1 MQVLQTAFR
10 RFEVLLAVALIGAS
24 LLHWSQMARAMAT
37 TSLTTDEFGTVG
49 TFSAKG
55 PVRVVTD
62 YRAPKN
68 HVFFN
73 LLNSLLPGRDS
84 VAPPRARA
92 LAILATLLTAL
103 VLIVYA
109 ARRGHLLEAGALL
122 ALWSTAPEMLPLSM
136 EARGYGFLGLF
147 GLLSAIAT
155 IEYLRAKDVRW
166 LWALAASVVLG
177 VYTVPSFLFYAAP
190 LMALLWLT
198 ERTRVTFL
206 AGVATALTILLLY
219 APLLAQVL
227 AAFHEFHIDKGEA
240 DFRTAHGLV
249 RAVKLYLFPSD
260 DWEAWTLL
268 GVLAL
273 APFLPARGTGRREA
287 PALRIVV
294 AACVAYFVALRVLHT
309 PPLRLAAFA
318 LLPLG
323 VAGLWALGNW
333 IRHALPP
340 IVRPITFGVFGL
352 AVLADAVNAVR
363 TFHFTPAEDWLLS
376 ARAIDA
382 AFPPGVKV
390 DFKRYAKYLGQTLPD
405 ADARMESFNDA
416 AFAEGRLVVA
426 DAGNKWAGGSR
437 FAPPP
442 GMDRIARWTIPG
454 TIRDVVLTF
463 RLPAQ
468 HGLIEAPAPLADG
481 NTDTG
486 VGLQPQGVV
495 LRGESSPGAKA
506 LVVLLDRAPAPDE
519 LRIDAPA
526 LIAGN
531 GIVIPLQ
538 NSTTPAGTRLGAAPG
553 SNLRAMEAWITQ

>member
-1 MQVLQTAFR
+1 MQVLQIAFR

-24 LLHWSQMARAMAT
+24 LLHWGQMARAMAT

-73 LLNSLLPGRDS
+73 LLNSLLPDRDS
-84 VAPPRARA
+84 FAPARVRA
-92 LAILATLLTAL
+92 LSILATLLTVL
-103 VLIVYA
+103 VLVVYA

-122 ALWSTAPEMLPLSM
+122 ALWSTAPEMLQLSM

-147 GLLSAIAT
+147 GVLSAIAT
-155 IEYLRAKDVRW
+155 LEYVRERNIRW
-166 LWALAASVVLG
+166 LWALAVSVVLG
-177 VYTVPSFLFYAAP
+177 VYTVPGFLFYAAP

-198 ERTRVTFL
+198 ERSRVTFL
-206 AGVATALTILLLY
+206 AGVAAALAILLLY
-219 APLLAQVL
+219 TPLIAQVI
-227 AAFHEFHIDKGEA
+227 AAFHEFHVDKNEA

-249 RAVKLYLFPSD
+249 RAAKLYLFPSD

-268 GVLAL
+268 GALAF
-273 APFLPARGTGRREA
+273 APFLPARGTDRREGT
-287 PALRIVV
+287 ALRIVA
-294 AACVAYFVALRVLHT
+294 AACVAHFVALRVLHT
-309 PPLRLAAFA
+309 PPLRMAAFA
-318 LLPLG
+318 LLPLSI
-323 VAGLWALGNW
+323 AGLWALGNW

-340 IVRPITFGVFGL
+340 IVRPIAFGVFGL
-352 AVLADAVNAVR
+352 TVLADTLNAIR

-382 AFPPGVKV
+382 AFPSGVKV
-390 DFKRYAKYLGQTLPD
+390 DFRRYAKYLGQTLPD
-405 ADARMESFNDA
+405 ADARTASYEEA
-416 AFAEGRLVVA
+416 AFADGRLVVA

-437 FAPPP
+437 FTPPADL
-442 GMDRIARWTIPG
+442 DRVAQWTIPG

-468 HGLIEAPAPLADG
+468 HGLIQAPPPLADG
-481 NTDTG
+481 NIDTG
-486 VGLQPQGVV
+486 VGLQPQGLV
-495 LRGESSPGAKA
+495 LRGENSPGAKA
-506 LVVLLDRAPAPDE
+506 LVVLLDRAPSPDE

-526 LIAGN
+526 LVAGN

-538 NSTTPAGTRLGAAPG
+538 NSAAPAETHLSAAPG
-553 SNLRAMEAWITQ
+553 SNLRAMEAWITR

>member
-1 MQVLQTAFR
+1 MQVLQSAFR

-24 LLHWSQMARAMAT
+24 LLHWGQMARAMAT

-55 PVRVVTD
+55 PIRVVTD

-84 VAPPRARA
+84 FTPARVRA
-92 LAILATLLTAL
+92 LSILATLLTAL

-122 ALWSTAPEMLPLSM
+122 ALWSTAPEMLQLSM

-147 GLLSAIAT
+147 GVLSAIAT
-155 IEYLRAKDVRW
+155 LEYVREKNVRW
-166 LWALAASVVLG
+166 LWILGVSVVLG
-177 VYTVPSFLFYAAP
+177 VYTVPGFLFYAAP

-198 ERTRVTFL
+198 DRSRVTFFAGAAAAL
-206 AGVATALTILLLY
+206 AILLLY
-219 APLLAQVL
+219 SPLIAQVL
-227 AAFHEFHIDKGEA
+227 AAFHEFHVDKNEA
-240 DFRTAHGLV
+240 DFRTVHGLV

-268 GVLAL
+268 GALAL
-273 APFLPARGTGRREA
+273 APFLPARGTDHREGT
-287 PALRIVV
+287 ALKIIA
-294 AACVAYFVALRVLHT
+294 AACVAHFVALRVLHT
-309 PPLRLAAFA
+309 PPLRMAAFA

-333 IRHALPP
+333 IRQALPP
-340 IVRPITFGVFGL
+340 IIRPIAFGVFGL
-352 AVLADAVNAVR
+352 AVLADAVNAIR

-382 AFPPGVKV
+382 AFPPDVKV

-405 ADARMESFNDA
+405 ADTRTASYENA

-426 DAGNKWAGGSR
+426 DAGNKWAEGSR
-437 FAPPP
+437 FTPPA
-442 GMDRIARWTIPG
+442 GMDRIAQWTIPG

-463 RLPAQ
+463 RLPATS
-468 HGLIEAPAPLADG
+468 GLTDAPIALVDGRTNTSADLPVQMRL
-481 NTDTG
+481 D
-486 VGLQPQGVV
+486 PP
-495 LRGESSPGAKA
+495 RGAKA
-506 LVVLLDRAPAPDE
+506 LVVLLDRVPAPDE
-519 LRIDAPA
+519 LRVDANA
-526 LIAGN
+526 LVAGN
-531 GIVIPLQ
+531 AVVIPLK
-538 NSTTPAGTRLGAAPG
+538 SATPAEVRLSATPG
-553 SNLRAMEAWITQ
+553 SNLRATEAWITR